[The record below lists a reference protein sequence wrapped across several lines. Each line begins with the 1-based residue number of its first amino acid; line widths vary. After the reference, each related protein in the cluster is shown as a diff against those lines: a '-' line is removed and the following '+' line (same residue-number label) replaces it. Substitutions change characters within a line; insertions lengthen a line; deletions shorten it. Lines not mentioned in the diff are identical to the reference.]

1 MLNEIYIVKVFADFE
16 LIEEYKA
23 IDVVKKNNI
32 VTIIDIFGDSN
43 NYDVDEVTIKITKY
57 QKVKEFTID

>member
-43 NYDVDEVTIKITKY
+43 KYDVDEVTIKVTKY